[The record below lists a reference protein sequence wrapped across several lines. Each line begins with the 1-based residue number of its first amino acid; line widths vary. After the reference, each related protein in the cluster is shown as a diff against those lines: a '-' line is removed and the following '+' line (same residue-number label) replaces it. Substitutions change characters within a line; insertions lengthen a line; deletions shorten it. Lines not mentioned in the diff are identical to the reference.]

1 MKRNRTIIAG
11 LLLAAGFSGIAFA
24 QPGRGGYGCDGMGP
38 MGMGP
43 MAGQGGPMGRQA
55 GMKFDPA
62 QRAERHLA
70 FLKSDLKITADQE
83 PLWQAFVEKM
93 KAEAGKG
100 FAAMRAQ
107 AADEKLT
114 APERMAKMQVLM
126 QERLTAMQGVHE
138 SFNHLYGALTPEQK
152 ATADQH
158 AARMGRSGGGR
169 KGGMGPGPMMAP
181 PAQPAPQS

>member
-11 LLLAAGFSGIAFA
+11 LLLAAGISGIAFA
-24 QPGRGGYGCDGMGP
+24 QPGRGGWGCDGMGP

-70 FLKSDLKITADQE
+70 FLKSELKITADQE
-83 PLWQAFVEKM
+83 PLWLAFADKT
-93 KAEAGKG
+93 KGEAGNG
-100 FAAMRAQ
+100 YTAMREQ
-107 AADEKLT
+107 MADEKLT
-114 APERMAKMQVLM
+114 APERMAKMQTLM

-138 SFNHLYGALTPEQK
+138 SFNRLYAALTPEQK

-158 AARMGRSGGGR
+158 AARMGRWSSGR
-169 KGGMGPGPMMAP
+169 KGGMGPGPKMAP